1 MMSAVGMKKNSAA
14 TVQMVSDDG
23 PELAADAIQRGPST
37 VAMLK
42 NKTSQKFISL
52 RSWDLTSGPTAVD
65 KVRFLDE
72 ARKIT
77 RNAASAATIPSSP
90 KNLRDATLASLR
102 FAS

>member
-1 MMSAVGMKKNSAA
+1 
-14 TVQMVSDDG
+14 MVSDDG
-23 PELAADAIQRGPST
+23 PEFAAEAIQRGPRT

-72 ARKIT
+72 ARKIPE
-77 RNAASAATIPSSP
+77 IPH
-90 KNLRDATLASLR
+90 RQLR
-102 FAS
+102 FHLPQKT